1 MRTKI
6 PDLMNHI
13 YQALKRWSKYPLLA
27 TDTQVNSDLC
37 WYQNSEI
44 TAQKEDFNSFIPY
57 YYNNFERK
65 PLRVAWRWIARDIR
79 SLSSQ
84 SERALN
90 AIHRN
95 DGYLAVRAGGGG
107 GGGKRNNLKPIQCVT
122 DWRAQDP
129 STTLPTLE
137 QSSIKNY
144 DY

>member
-1 MRTKI
+1 M
-6 PDLMNHI
+6 DHI
-13 YQALKRWSKYPLLA
+13 YRALKRWGKYPLLA

-44 TAQKEDFNSFIPY
+44 TAQKDDFNSFILY
-57 YYNNFERK
+57 YYNNFKRK
-65 PLRVAWRWIARDIR
+65 PLRVTWRWITRDIR

-95 DGYLAVRAGGGG
+95 DGYLAVKAGEGGGG
-107 GGGKRNNLKPIQCVT
+107 RLGGKRNNLKPIQCVT

>member
-1 MRTKI
+1 M
-6 PDLMNHI
+6 
-13 YQALKRWSKYPLLA
+13 
-27 TDTQVNSDLC
+27 
-37 WYQNSEI
+37 
-44 TAQKEDFNSFIPY
+44 
-57 YYNNFERK
+57 
-65 PLRVAWRWIARDIR
+65 WIARDIR

>member
-1 MRTKI
+1 
-6 PDLMNHI
+6 MNHI

-57 YYNNFERK
+57 YYNNFKRK
-65 PLRVAWRWIARDIR
+65 PLRVAWRWIVRDIL
-79 SLSSQ
+79 SSSSQ
-84 SERALN
+84 SER
-90 AIHRN
+90 
-95 DGYLAVRAGGGG
+95 GYLAVRAGGG